1 MVTVISAGGQLYVVV
16 TSEEKGWGAVL
27 VVLWGGGGENRDSFV
42 DRMSLQTPSRME
54 SFVESRG
61 VDEHYCRLLRQSETE
76 VN

>member
-61 VDEHYCRLLRQSETE
+61 SRRTLLQTPTSVRDRS
-76 VN
+76 